1 MIVKDASYEVA
12 EPTVDSQIVSLQSAG
27 ADTLI
32 IAATPKAAAQ
42 TIRKAFDIGWA
53 PERYLFNGSSS
64 IAGTLKPAG
73 LEQSK
78 GVITATYGKDPTDPR
93 WKDDPG
99 YKEWAAFVSK
109 YLTPAQLGDANSLY
123 GFSTASIIVH
133 VLKQCGE
140 DLSRENIM
148 RQATNIK
155 NLELPM
161 GLPGARINT
170 SSDNYYPYRQ
180 MQLSRFNG
188 ESWELFGD
196 LLSD

>member
-1 MIVKDASYEVA
+1 MNNDR
-12 EPTVDSQIVSLQSAG
+12 L
-27 ADTLI
+27 LH
-32 IAATPKAAAQ
+32 
-42 TIRKAFDIGWA
+42 TID
-53 PERYLFNGSSS
+53 L
-64 IAGTLKPAG
+64 
-73 LEQSK
+73 
-78 GVITATYGKDPTDPR
+78 
-93 WKDDPG
+93 
-99 YKEWAAFVSK
+99 
-109 YLTPAQLGDANSLY
+109 
-123 GFSTASIIVH
+123 
-133 VLKQCGE
+133 LKQCGE